1 MTTLRLKLGESVE
14 TVFTVSYL
22 LPWTYHKGKARL
34 QLEKV
39 RPAFS
44 SSVIVH
50 RVLNKLLKILYSYNN
65 NSIQVV
71 SVLLSDLVLFQIWDF
86 NGHCHHI
93 LMAGNGD
100 PAEISQVL
108 CLKRI
113 IIVVGWDRY
122 VEMSLTILSILLW
135 LMLPWLSTFNYFS
148 FLPVVQDSE
157 KFSS

>member
-1 MTTLRLKLGESVE
+1 M
-14 TVFTVSYL
+14 
-22 LPWTYHKGKARL
+22 HC
-34 QLEKV
+34 
-39 RPAFS
+39 
-44 SSVIVH
+44 
-50 RVLNKLLKILYSYNN
+50 VLNKLLKIYSCND

-71 SVLLSDLVLFQIWDF
+71 SVSDLVLFQIWDF

-122 VEMSLTILSILLW
+122 VEMSLIILSLL
-135 LMLPWLSTFNYFS
+135 L
-148 FLPVVQDSE
+148 
-157 KFSS
+157 